1 MKKKRGYHWNF
12 TSKQKKEVGLIIGS
26 VLVVAMMGI
35 YVQFF
40 TGEIFGNF
48 VGAAINPNQATTN
61 GVLSVLNKYT
71 PVKGNG
77 ACNDICGEMV
87 CLPYLDECNVA
98 LEENQCYCVNIPK

>member
-12 TSKQKKEVGLIIGS
+12 NSKQKKEVGLIIGS
-26 VLVVAMMGI
+26 VLVVAMIGF

-40 TGEIFGNF
+40 AGDSFGNF

-61 GVLSVLNKYT
+61 GVLTTLNKYT

-77 ACNDICGEMV
+77 ACDDICGEMV
-87 CLPYLDECNVA
+87 CLPYLDECSVS
-98 LEENQCYCVNIPK
+98 LEGNQCYCVTVPE